1 VSPRLLLRRLCQLTG
16 QNKLFSWALLV
27 GALLRLDAMLG
38 YPGALWFAGDSYVYV
53 GAALRPTPDL
63 SKRARG

>member
-1 VSPRLLLRRLCQLTG
+1 MPKE
-16 QNKLFSWALLV
+16 NKFFSWALLA

-53 GAALRPTPDL
+53 GAALRPIPD
-63 SKRARG
+63 RAG